1 MIRLP
6 PQESLTDI
14 ERYALGLLIDLARI
28 PPVEDPSVDVV
39 RLLVVERDGAAPDLR
54 TCVARDWYLERGDG
68 TVSLPRPVLRRIGE
82 VATARTEWRSTS
94 RDRYD
99 RVPARENE
107 LVQAGLASDPVIS
120 RAAVALR
127 TAVIATAGRRPLAF
141 VAPWPDGR
149 RWAAAFTHDLDV
161 VAYWPLFTLLRIA
174 ELTRKGELRRIGRVA
189 LGAVSAIGRDPVARA
204 VRGVLDDECAHG
216 IVSTWFVLCGTPSF
230 ATMRAGDLTY
240 RSEGRAAQAILDT
253 LTERGSEIG
262 LHGSFAT
269 ADRDELF
276 REQRGRLERLVGP
289 PVRGVRQHFL
299 RLRAGATPRGMA
311 AAGFRYDSTCGFF
324 DRNGFRVGIADVVP
338 LWDPSA
344 QRSLGLDEAP
354 FCWMDRT
361 LSKYGGVEDPATWV
375 ADGAALAETC
385 RQVEGLWVGVWHPNL
400 SPPLGYPDAPDA
412 FRSLLSR
419 IAAQGPFLG
428 PLRTMVEWRAARRSL
443 RVRHLLPDGR
453 FDAEAVV
460 SPPAP
465 QSLTLEDPSHRVLA
479 TLNR

>member
-1 MIRLP
+1 VIRLP

-189 LGAVSAIGRDPVARA
+189 LAAVSAIGRDPVARA

-269 ADRDELF
+269 ADRDSSSESSEGDSNDWSAP
-276 REQRGRLERLVGP
+276 RC
-289 PVRGVRQHFL
+289 
-299 RLRAGATPRGMA
+299 GA
-311 AAGFRYDSTCGFF
+311 CGS
-324 DRNGFRVGIADVVP
+324 IS
-338 LWDPSA
+338 SA
-344 QRSLGLDEAP
+344 
-354 FCWMDRT
+354 C
-361 LSKYGGVEDPATWV
+361 V
-375 ADGAALAETC
+375 
-385 RQVEGLWVGVWHPNL
+385 
-400 SPPLGYPDAPDA
+400 
-412 FRSLLSR
+412 
-419 IAAQGPFLG
+419 
-428 PLRTMVEWRAARRSL
+428 
-443 RVRHLLPDGR
+443 
-453 FDAEAVV
+453 
-460 SPPAP
+460 PAP
-465 QSLTLEDPSHRVLA
+465 PPEAWPPRASATTRRADSSIATASAWESPTSCRCGTRLPSGPSGSTRPPFA
-479 TLNR
+479 GWIAR

>member
-1 MIRLP
+1 VIRLP

-161 VAYWPLFTLLRIA
+161 VAY
-174 ELTRKGELRRIGRVA
+174 
-189 LGAVSAIGRDPVARA
+189 
-204 VRGVLDDECAHG
+204 
-216 IVSTWFVLCGTPSF
+216 
-230 ATMRAGDLTY
+230 
-240 RSEGRAAQAILDT
+240 
-253 LTERGSEIG
+253 
-262 LHGSFAT
+262 
-269 ADRDELF
+269 
-276 REQRGRLERLVGP
+276 
-289 PVRGVRQHFL
+289 
-299 RLRAGATPRGMA
+299 
-311 AAGFRYDSTCGFF
+311 
-324 DRNGFRVGIADVVP
+324 
-338 LWDPSA
+338 
-344 QRSLGLDEAP
+344 
-354 FCWMDRT
+354 
-361 LSKYGGVEDPATWV
+361 
-375 ADGAALAETC
+375 
-385 RQVEGLWVGVWHPNL
+385 
-400 SPPLGYPDAPDA
+400 
-412 FRSLLSR
+412 
-419 IAAQGPFLG
+419 
-428 PLRTMVEWRAARRSL
+428 
-443 RVRHLLPDGR
+443 
-453 FDAEAVV
+453 
-460 SPPAP
+460 
-465 QSLTLEDPSHRVLA
+465 
-479 TLNR
+479 